1 MDNVLIEMAKQVP
14 AALMVGAVV
23 WMFLKAA
30 EKERAERTA
39 NAKEVSEVQRSHE
52 LQMEQS
58 RRGRELEINNLW
70 ASTVKNIMTTQDT
83 SNQTIVAAI
92 KDMHAEMITQ
102 YEKMGITKDLYDAAK
117 KVLNSRNAKES

>member
-1 MDNVLIEMAKQVP
+1 MDEVLIEMAKQVP

-30 EKERAERTA
+30 EKERAERIV
-39 NAKEVSEVQRSHE
+39 NAKEMSEVQRAHE
-52 LQMEQS
+52 LQMEAS

-83 SNQTIVAAI
+83 SNQTIVTAI
-92 KDMHAEMITQ
+92 KDMHVQMNDQ

-117 KVLNSRNAKES
+117 KVLNKSER